1 LLKRVVEART
11 VRLGGYD
18 GKKILTQKTATC
30 YIVTT
35 YNRAQEIFDARKKL
49 TADGRPLIVYNNLF
63 LEFSVVCF
71 DYTRFLKRRKDG
83 KRI

>member
-1 LLKRVVEART
+1 LLKRVGEART
-11 VRLGGYD
+11 VWVGGFY

-30 YIVTT
+30 YIVTA
-35 YNRAQEIFDARKKL
+35 YNRTQEICDARKKL
-49 TADGRPLIVYNNLF
+49 TAEGRPLIVYNNLY